1 MKKLSLILVAVLLVV
16 SSLLCVSCAKAEDKA
31 VLKGYED
38 APFVEYLEKACESM
52 KKEAKKEG
60 VKASYSIKSEEGWKN
75 AIGLNSN
82 YLSGAQKPVTY
93 TLELKISEGKESE
106 TNTIKF
112 FMIFDTDTNLLDVAG
127 GLMIEDGDYEMG
139 DADDVWGLIDNMFRY
154 YID

>member
-1 MKKLSLILVAVLLVV
+1 MKRLSLILVAVLLVV

-38 APFVEYLEKACESM
+38 APFVEYLEKACE
-52 KKEAKKEG
+52 KEAQKEG
-60 VKASYSIKSEEGWKN
+60 IKASYSVKSEEGWKS

-82 YLSGAQKPVTY
+82 YLSGSQKPVTY
-93 TLELKISEGKESE
+93 TLEVKISEGQYSE
-106 TNTIKF
+106 NLMIKF

-127 GLMIEDGDYEMG
+127 GLIVEDGEYEMG
-139 DADDVWGLIDNMFRY
+139 SADDVWGLIDNMFTY